1 MQGLQMG
8 GIKIFSYGTLQKSKF
23 TRGKETKKAT
33 LTGPYEIM
41 DSPSPL
47 LIELNKGNFV
57 INGILFE
64 VNQAEIDEIDD
75 YESLPHLFKREE
87 KIIVLEDGS
96 KETAW
101 VYLLNHL
108 S

>member
-1 MQGLQMG
+1 MD

-23 TRGKETKKAT
+23 TRGKEVKKAT

-47 LIELNKGNFV
+47 LVELNKGNFV
-57 INGILFE
+57 IKGVYFD
-64 VNQAEIDEIDD
+64 VTQAEIDEIDD

-87 KIIVLEDGS
+87 KTVVLEDGS
-96 KETAW
+96 KKVAW